1 MHAALELLTA
11 TALIAVPFAIG
22 LSFDAVITAAI
33 IGAVLFGL
41 AISATATEGRGT
53 LPMSAHAM
61 YDSVLAFMLIGAG
74 IAFGVAGQTAALA
87 FLLAAG
93 TLQLVL
99 SSLTRYTLAHS

>member
-11 TALIAVPFAIG
+11 TALIGVPFAIG
-22 LSFDAVITAAI
+22 LPFDAVITAGV
-33 IGAVLFGL
+33 IGVALFGL

-53 LPMSAHAM
+53 VPISAHAM
-61 YDSVLAFMLIGAG
+61 YDSVIAFMLIGAG
-74 IAFGVAGQTAALA
+74 IAFGFAGQTSALA

-99 SSLTRYTLAHS
+99 SSLTRYSLAHS